1 MSAMRLAEKTHD
13 TAENTPVKDSDVAPD
28 GKTPD
33 GKTMVVFVEKPKA
46 SPPASLSA
54 NLIPRRENSWGGV
67 KVDQIEQQTSPGTT
81 QPRAEETA
89 PAPPVAAVL
98 PEVEEALDSPIGAR
112 AQQAFLEK
120 AFVDLDTVDIEP
132 LEPTAP
138 IDRAEFES
146 ARNSATKW
154 RLRRNA
160 SSTYWE
166 RMIRDV
172 SIFTIVFAL
181 LLLGILQTM

>member
-1 MSAMRLAEKTHD
+1 MRLAEKPD
-13 TAENTPVKDSDVAPD
+13 DMAENTPVKDNDIPPDGASPD
-28 GKTPD
+28 GKAV
-33 GKTMVVFVEKPKA
+33 VVFAEKPKA

-67 KVDQIEQQTSPGTT
+67 KVDQIEQQATPAAT
-81 QPRAEETA
+81 QPAAEKPA
-89 PAPPVAAVL
+89 PAPPIADVL
-98 PEVEEALDSPIGAR
+98 PEVEDALDSPVGAR

-120 AFVDLDTVDIEP
+120 AFVDLDSVDMEP
-132 LEPTAP
+132 LEPAAP

-154 RLRRNA
+154 RLRRNP
-160 SSTYWE
+160 SGTYWE

-181 LLLGILQTM
+181 LLLVILQTM

>member
-1 MSAMRLAEKTHD
+1 MRLAEKPD
-13 TAENTPVKDSDVAPD
+13 DMAENTPVKDDDVP
-28 GKTPD
+28 PD
-33 GKTMVVFVEKPKA
+33 GKTMVVFAEKPKA

-67 KVDQIEQQTSPGTT
+67 RVDQIEQQAMPGAT
-81 QPRAEETA
+81 QPAAEE
-89 PAPPVAAVL
+89 PVQAPPIGTVL
-98 PEVEEALDSPIGAR
+98 PEVEDALDSPVGAR

-132 LEPTAP
+132 LEPAAP

-160 SSTYWE
+160 SGTYWE
-166 RMIRDV
+166 RMIKDV

-181 LLLGILQTM
+181 LLLVILQTM

>member
-1 MSAMRLAEKTHD
+1 M
-13 TAENTPVKDSDVAPD
+13 
-28 GKTPD
+28 
-33 GKTMVVFVEKPKA
+33 
-46 SPPASLSA
+46 
-54 NLIPRRENSWGGV
+54 
-67 KVDQIEQQTSPGTT
+67 
-81 QPRAEETA
+81 
-89 PAPPVAAVL
+89 L
-98 PEVEEALDSPIGAR
+98 PEVEDALDSPIGAR

-132 LEPTAP
+132 LEPAAP

-154 RLRRNA
+154 RLRRSA